1 MAPIAQQ
8 PPPPPLSGSAERA
21 LRRLAQTSG
30 AAALRPLRAE
40 GLLMERARLLGL
52 TFADRTAPGGAC
64 RLLETADGEL
74 AVNLPRDSDWE
85 LLPAWLESDAAD
97 PFGWS
102 ALAAAV
108 RHKPTNVL
116 VERAR
121 LLGLAVAPAAE
132 PAAAPS
138 PFLRSLGAPLPDAVP
153 AAAKPA
159 RPPRVVDLSSLWA
172 GPLCSH
178 LLQLCGAE
186 VIKVESRERPDGA
199 RQGNREFFDLRNQ
212 GKSSVVLD
220 FRSADGRAMLQRLI
234 ESADIVIE
242 ASRPR
247 ALLQLGIDAE
257 ALLRRRS
264 GLTWI
269 SLTGYGRDQPQGNW
283 IAFGDDAG
291 VAAGLAAVMRAA
303 TGTAQ
308 FAGDAIADPLTG
320 IHAAL
325 AGWSSWQ
332 SGGGRLLAL
341 ALADVAA
348 ASLAEEAAAGGW
360 DTVHRDFAG
369 WWAAVRGRRLEPHGE
384 RRPCHAP
391 APQLGADSDAV
402 LGALDTPC

>member
-1 MAPIAQQ
+1 MAPIAHHV
-8 PPPPPLSGSAERA
+8 PRPPLSGSAERA
-21 LRRLAQTSG
+21 LRRLERASG
-30 AAALRPLRAE
+30 AAALRSLRADV
-40 GLLMERARLLGL
+40 LLMERARLLGL
-52 TFADRTAPGGAC
+52 TFIDRTAPGGAS

-85 LLPAWLESDAAD
+85 LLPAWLEGDAAE
-97 PFGWS
+97 PLGWS
-102 ALAAAV
+102 VLAAAV

-121 LLGLAVAPAAE
+121 LLGLAVAPVVE
-132 PAAAPS
+132 PTAAP
-138 PFLRSLGAPLPDAVP
+138 PTFLRCMGAPLPDAVS
-153 AAAKPA
+153 AAANPS

-199 RQGNREFFDLRNQ
+199 REGNRDFFDLLNQ
-212 GKSSVVLD
+212 SKRSVALD
-220 FRSADGRAMLQRLI
+220 FRTSDGRAMLRRLI

-247 ALLQLGIDAE
+247 ALAQLGIDAE
-257 ALLRRRS
+257 AVLHRRPA
-264 GLTWI
+264 LTWI
-269 SLTGYGRDQPQGNW
+269 SLTGYGRDEPQGNW

-291 VAAGLAAVMRAA
+291 VAAGLTAAMRTA
-303 TGTAQ
+303 TGAAQ

-325 AGWSSWQ
+325 FAWLSWQ
-332 SGGGRLLAL
+332 SGGGRLVAL

-369 WWAAVRGRRLEPHGE
+369 WWAAVRGRRLDPDGE

-391 APQLGADSDAV
+391 APALGADTDAV
-402 LGALDTPC
+402 LGALDAPC